1 VLLCPFGRGLVL
13 HFLYYQNKIR
23 DFSQV
28 GKGEKVSTDE
38 IDRARGLI
46 EKTTSAEFDPER
58 YEDEYGKRAQA
69 MIEEKAKGHEIKAA
83 PKPPERGAKV
93 IDIMAALKQS
103 LAETESKRPI
113 SQPAPAAK
121 RKRKSGS

>member
-69 MIEEKAKGHEIKAA
+69 MIEEKVKGHEIKAA
-83 PKPPERGAKV
+83 AKAPERGAKV
-93 IDIMAALKQS
+93 VDIMAALKQS
-103 LAETESKRPI
+103 LAETESKRP
-113 SQPAPAAK
+113 PRPAATP